1 MIEIV
6 YQTENIVVCIKPVGI
21 SSESDG
27 LVRRLSEQLNS
38 PIFPLHRL
46 DQAVGGLMVYA
57 KNKTAAARLS
67 KDIQNHKMEKE
78 YLAVVKDVESLKDS
92 DTLTDQLYHD
102 RKKNKAYVVSSVR
115 KGTKEA
121 VLSYR
126 TVERSAGLRLVRVSL
141 ETGRSHQI
149 RVQFSSRKAPLVGDG
164 KYGFKAN
171 CNIALYSCHLYF
183 KEPMS
188 HQSLSFTC
196 YPACTYPWDQF
207 EEIRNHTVN
216 GG

>member
-1 MIEIV
+1 
-6 YQTENIVVCIKPVGI
+6 
-21 SSESDG
+21 
-27 LVRRLSEQLNS
+27 
-38 PIFPLHRL
+38 
-46 DQAVGGLMVYA
+46 MVYA

-67 KDIQNHKMEKE
+67 KDIQNHLLEKE
-78 YLAVVKDVESLKDS
+78 YLAVVKDAEELKDS
-92 DTLTDQLYHD
+92 DTLKDQLYHD
-102 RKKNKAYVVSSVR
+102 RKKNKAYVVTSAR

-126 TVERSAGLRLVRVSL
+126 TLEKCSNLRLVRVSL

-149 RVQFSSRKAPLVGDG
+149 RVQFSSRKAPLAGDG

-171 CNIALYSCHLYF
+171 CDIALYSCHLYF

-188 HQSLSFTC
+188 HQSLSFTH
-196 YPACTYPWDQF
+196 YPNCTYPWDQF
-207 EEIRNHTVN
+207 EEIRSHTVN